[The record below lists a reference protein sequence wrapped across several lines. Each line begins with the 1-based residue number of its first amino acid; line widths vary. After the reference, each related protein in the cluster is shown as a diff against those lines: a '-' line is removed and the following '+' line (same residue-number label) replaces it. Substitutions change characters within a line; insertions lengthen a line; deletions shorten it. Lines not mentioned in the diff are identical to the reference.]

1 MAARPYPM
9 DPSRIKANARIGVLK
24 AVKGKRNPA
33 GPFADLTWEQ
43 QRAAEKWLFKFC
55 AKWGNDL
62 PPWRRGILTGVARRL
77 AKNPPAA
84 DWHLRLYSHY
94 GARVLADRC
103 KAQGIPHPRIVAMH
117 RGLKWKRAGRPALPA
132 GQIAA

>member
-1 MAARPYPM
+1 MSARPYPM

-43 QRAAEKWLFKFC
+43 QRAAEKWLHKFC

-77 AKNPPAA
+77 AKNPPPEG
-84 DWHLRLYSHY
+84 WGFSFHCHR
-94 GARVLADRC
+94 GARVTADRC
-103 KAQGIPHPRIVAMH
+103 RALGIVHPRIAAM
-117 RGLKWKRAGRPALPA
+117 RAARLRLSHCK
-132 GQIAA
+132 AA

>member
-24 AVKGKRNPA
+24 AVKAVKKDA
-33 GPFADLTWEQ
+33 GPFSDLTWEQ

-55 AKWGNDL
+55 QKWGNDL

-77 AKNPPAA
+77 AKNPPAPKFGK
-84 DWHLRLYSHY
+84 RLHGSSCGHAL
-94 GARVLADRC
+94 ARRVRAL
-103 KAQGIPHPRIVAMH
+103 GIPHPGTAAMNRKH
-117 RGLKWKRAGRPALPA
+117 ESAR
-132 GQIAA
+132 IAA